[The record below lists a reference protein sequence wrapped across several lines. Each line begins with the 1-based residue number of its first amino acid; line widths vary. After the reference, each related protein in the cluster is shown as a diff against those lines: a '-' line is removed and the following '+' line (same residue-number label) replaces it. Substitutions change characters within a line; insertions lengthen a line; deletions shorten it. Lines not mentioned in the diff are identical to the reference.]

1 MTKQTIVIFD
11 IEASS
16 VDPTSAIPTLMG
28 LKSSEDDQF
37 RYTTSIKEYVKIL
50 NAHDIWVGWNINGY
64 DIPILQRYGL
74 RKFGHIVIDLMEII
88 NGKGFGN
95 DLGRKTII
103 QTPDGTHL
111 GTVLFSKSMDACAEA
126 LNGPRKLSEDVDY
139 AWFRQEFSTLSPE
152 IQQKAIKY
160 LERDIEMTEYIY
172 KYIENF
178 FEDFKNG
185 GIELDGEFKPF
196 LTKKQVEKKLYLT
209 ASPAAFTYKALC
221 NLAGLEEKYQNVESQ
236 PYGGGFVSTPSQ
248 EKCVGDI
255 YCLDY
260 NSLYPHIMMQ
270 ANLYG
275 PTNIEDINF
284 VWKGEGISYT
294 EGKYFKNELAPVGKV
309 LQQLYKKRL
318 EYKKNKDERQ
328 YTIKIIIN
336 TIYGLLGN
344 PAFASVSNFTAAADC
359 TRLGRQWVN
368 AARLCFAEHGY
379 NVLYTDTDSV
389 YLQDP
394 FHDKEKLL
402 AIKDQHI
409 NDVKKSI
416 PFPQETFDMGV
427 DDEIRMMHFFPAID
441 GTLLKKNYLYVTKDG
456 KLKIKGM
463 QIIKSNATP
472 LGKKVFNDYIKP
484 GILSDNKVKYQK
496 RDIEKWIEAEL
507 SKDIGLATVF
517 FKVREAKDYKNPTQ
531 IQAQISSEYGEGQYN
546 MIKLKQPH
554 IRGVGA
560 NKNYVWDK
568 FKDEIKLSMIDL
580 EKTWNELTPFIE
592 ETQHTLDRFW

>member
-1 MTKQTIVIFD
+1 MRQKIAIFD
-11 IEASS
+11 VEASS

-37 RYTTSIKEYVKIL
+37 RYTTDIKEYVEIL
-50 NAHDIWVGWNINGY
+50 NSHDIWVGWNINGY
-64 DIPILQRYGL
+64 DIPLLQRYGL

-95 DLGRKTII
+95 DLGRKSIM

-126 LNGPRKLSEDVDY
+126 LNGPRKLSGDVDY

-160 LERDIEMTEYIY
+160 LERDVEMTEYIY
-172 KYIENF
+172 EYVENF

-185 GIELDGEFKPF
+185 GIELDGEFKSF
-196 LTKKQVEKKLYLT
+196 LTQKQVEKKLYLT

-236 PYGGGFVSTPSQ
+236 QYGGGFVSTPSQ
-248 EKCVGDI
+248 EKCVGNI

-275 PTNIEDINF
+275 PTKTADIDL
-284 VWKGEGISYT
+284 VWKGEGISST
-294 EGKYFKNELAPVGKV
+294 EGTYFKDNLAPVGRV

-368 AARLCFAEHGY
+368 AARLYFAEHGY
-379 NVLYTDTDSV
+379 NILYTDTDSV

-394 FHDKEKLL
+394 FNNKKRLL
-402 AIKDQHI
+402 EIKDQHI

-427 DDEIRMMHFFPAID
+427 DDEIRMMHFFANPN
-441 GTLLKKNYLYVTKDG
+441 GELLKKNYLYVTQVG

-484 GILSDNKVKYQK
+484 GILSENKVKYQK

-507 SKDIGLATVF
+507 SKNLGLATVF

-531 IQAQISSEYGEGQYN
+531 IQAQISEEYGEGQYN

-554 IRGVGA
+554 TRGVGA

-580 EKTWNELTPFIE
+580 TKTWNELTPFIE
-592 ETQHTLDRFW
+592 ETQHSLDRFW